1 MPMFKVIG
9 SRTNTYYMDVSAEDS
24 RQAYDIA
31 FERDTN
37 DWSEIETDNII
48 EIVEVLEEENE

>member
-1 MPMFKVIG
+1 MFKVIG

-48 EIVEVLEEENE
+48 EILEVLEEENE